1 MPSGHLGVSV
11 TEISKV
17 LQIGQ
22 VVTMTTCNN
31 RNENSVTVRQVPKL
45 GTYDNRNDVKLPKGD
60 EPHESAL

>member
-1 MPSGHLGVSV
+1 M
-11 TEISKV
+11 
-17 LQIGQ
+17 LQILQ
-22 VVTMTTCNN
+22 VVTLTTCNN